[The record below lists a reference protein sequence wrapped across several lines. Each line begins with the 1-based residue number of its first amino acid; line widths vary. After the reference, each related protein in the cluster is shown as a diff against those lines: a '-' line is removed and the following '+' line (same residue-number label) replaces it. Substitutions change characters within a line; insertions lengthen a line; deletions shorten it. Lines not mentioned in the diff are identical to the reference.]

1 MWQVKT
7 IVSMCVTLPFWQ
19 CFLPSLVSLRRVTA
33 RALFPCTAITVTGL
47 FEGYLLYMKGN
58 HLVAIA
64 TPCTLKNAEPSLQF
78 ASLTTTTE
86 TIVYHSSVSPPHPPL
101 TLVTGR
107 LVGDFG
113 LRKHSLCQELLLE
126 QTE

>member
-1 MWQVKT
+1 
-7 IVSMCVTLPFWQ
+7 MCVTLPFWQ
-19 CFLPSLVSLRRVTA
+19 CFIPSLVSLRRVTA

-64 TPCTLKNAEPSLQF
+64 TPRTLKNAEPILQF
-78 ASLTTTTE
+78 AGLATTT
-86 TIVYHSSVSPPHPPL
+86 VYHSSLSPPHPPL
-101 TLVTGR
+101 TLVTGG

-113 LRKHSLCQELLLE
+113 LRKHSLCQELLWNKPNN
-126 QTE
+126 